1 MRAPTIRA
9 RGFILA
15 VMTCVYSAGALAQE
29 SAYASLDACTK
40 DEQIRLTAKGAAL
53 GMVTGLGGA
62 LFSGKKDKALKAGVI
77 GAVAGGA
84 AGFATAYYTAIDN
97 CNKKNPQ
104 WITES
109 SLVRD
114 PSRNYKQ
121 VKKEHGYQANE
132 GVKVHLN
139 DVVVPASVQPGERFA
154 IDTVFDLMTPTDA
167 EAEVQFQRKLFVT
180 TDGQEK
186 EMPFPSASSATRVV
200 EAGRSKE
207 TIQLPTPPDAIKGTT
222 YRIEISAAAGGK
234 PPAML
239 SRSVSV
245 I

>member
-1 MRAPTIRA
+1 MR
-9 RGFILA
+9 GLILA
-15 VMTCVYSAGALAQE
+15 VMTCVYSVGALAQE
-29 SAYASLDACTK
+29 SAYADLDACTK
-40 DEQIRLTAKGAAL
+40 DEQIRLTAKGAAIGL
-53 GMVTGLGGA
+53 VTGLGGA
-62 LFSGKKDKALKAGVI
+62 LFSGKKDKALKAAAI
-77 GAVAGGA
+77 GAAAGGV

-114 PSRNYKQ
+114 PSKSYQQ
-121 VKKEHGYQANE
+121 VKKEHGYQARE
-132 GVKVHLN
+132 GIKVHLN
-139 DVVVPASVQPGERFA
+139 DVKVPASVQPGERFA
-154 IDTVFDLMTPTDA
+154 IDTIFDVMTPTDA
-167 EAEVQFQRKLFVT
+167 ETEVVFQRKLFVT
-180 TDGQEK
+180 TDGKEA

-207 TIQLPTPPDAIKGTT
+207 TIQLPTPPDAAKGTT

-234 PPAML
+234 PPTML
-239 SRSVSV
+239 SRSVNV

>member
-1 MRAPTIRA
+1 MRV
-9 RGFILA
+9 RGLILG

-29 SAYASLDACTK
+29 SAYADLDACTK
-40 DEQIRLTAKGAAL
+40 DEQIRLTAKGAAIGL
-53 GMVTGLGGA
+53 VTGLGGA
-62 LFSGKKDKALKAGVI
+62 LFSGKKDKTALKAAAI
-77 GAVAGGA
+77 GAAAGGV

-114 PSRNYKQ
+114 PSKNYQQ
-121 VKKEHGYQANE
+121 VKKEHGYQARE
-132 GVKVHLN
+132 GVKVYLKEML
-139 DVVVPASVQPGERFA
+139 VPATVQPGERFA
-154 IDTVFDLMTPTDA
+154 IDTIFDVMTPTDA
-167 EAEVQFQRKLFVT
+167 ETEVVFQRKLFVT
-180 TDGQEK
+180 ADGKET

-207 TIQLPTPPDAIKGTT
+207 TIQLPTPPDATKGTT

-234 PPAML
+234 APTML